1 MGLASLSSVSLA
13 EARAEAG
20 RCRKLLSE
28 GVDPIDALRADRDRA
43 VLAASSGM
51 RFNEAAAELNLSPAT
66 RAIGRARNTRRMH
79 GMPFNPAIQ
88 GRRQNNGHI
97 KVSSR
102 SPMTAPI
109 IMLRYGKR
117 ALPGRG
123 GDDEM
128 LLPSIHLTRSVS
140 C

>member
-1 MGLASLSSVSLA
+1 
-13 EARAEAG
+13 
-20 RCRKLLSE
+20 
-28 GVDPIDALRADRDRA
+28 
-43 VLAASSGM
+43 
-51 RFNEAAAELNLSPAT
+51 
-66 RAIGRARNTRRMH
+66 
-79 GMPFNPAIQ
+79 
-88 GRRQNNGHI
+88 
-97 KVSSR
+97 
-102 SPMTAPI
+102 MTAPI